1 MAEEY
6 LTQLGETMSSKYDQ
20 AFSTFLNLIRIF
32 LKYQKDNEALVVA
45 ICFTNKMEQ
54 KVGYRNE
61 RMYEAKQCLI
71 GLLSKCEKFEERI

>member
-20 AFSTFLNLIRIF
+20 AFSTFLSLIKIF

-45 ICFTNKMEQ
+45 ICFTDKME
-54 KVGYRNE
+54 
-61 RMYEAKQCLI
+61 
-71 GLLSKCEKFEERI
+71 